1 MQDVPNKVNIFG
13 REYTITTKE
22 LLDGSTDKE
31 ETLGQCINDKLCIE
45 IKRGQHSLLEA
56 DTLLHEI
63 VHAIDEIMQ
72 TRMTERQVCCTATGL
87 IGVLKTNPE
96 FNEYLYRMTR

>member
-1 MQDVPNKVNIFG
+1 MQVIPDKVNIFG
-13 REYTITTKE
+13 REYNITVKE

-31 ETLGQCINDKLCIE
+31 ETLGQCLNDKLIIE
-45 IKRGQHSLLEA
+45 IKKEQHPLLEA

-63 VHAIDEIMQ
+63 IHALDEVMQ
-72 TRMTERQVCCTATGL
+72 TRMSERQVCCIATGL
-87 IGVLKTNPE
+87 IGVLKTNTE